1 MNQLKKFYK
10 KIGDAKMGLVDDS
23 KKLCED
29 ITSSYDS
36 RVKAIEVLVRDV
48 QMTCNNAQKK
58 LGDISTE
65 RKRMSQEQKKAL
77 SDFATDLNK
86 NVDAMI
92 KEFHNAH
99 VEMSEKIRKNG
110 EGLRKDLAKGE
121 TDRLNSFKSMM
132 GQIQKRIDEIQK
144 RKNEI
149 ETYAK
154 NKLKEFHDDH
164 TDMSEKLKKN
174 LTDYVEG
181 IISETRNLLTGFE
194 SERKR
199 IADDLQRMATN
210 WQNMAAA
217 MAERRGVK
225 AEVKEEIKVKPIKES
240 VEKKVSSGND
250 LESKVLKFIE
260 KHPKGVKISDMERLF
275 GVPRVRLGQIS
286 NRLLN
291 DGKVRKEEKL
301 YFPL

>member
-149 ETYAK
+149 
-154 NKLKEFHDDH
+154 
-164 TDMSEKLKKN
+164 
-174 LTDYVEG
+174 
-181 IISETRNLLTGFE
+181 
-194 SERKR
+194 
-199 IADDLQRMATN
+199 Q
-210 WQNMAAA
+210 
-217 MAERRGVK
+217 GV
-225 AEVKEEIKVKPIKES
+225 S
-240 VEKKVSSGND
+240 
-250 LESKVLKFIE
+250 
-260 KHPKGVKISDMERLF
+260 
-275 GVPRVRLGQIS
+275 
-286 NRLLN
+286 
-291 DGKVRKEEKL
+291 
-301 YFPL
+301 